1 MLWSNLIDARRGSLF
16 VLAHV
21 CGGSFGAAIL
31 LASALM
37 RVALLPL
44 TIPATR
50 RRMVREQKLRALA
63 PELAEIK
70 RRYSDKPDLLY
81 AETSKLHDAHGVP
94 LFDRRGIVDSLVS
107 FPPAAALDSAIR
119 GAADHAGR
127 FLWVSDLAKP
137 DRLLAIVAGVIAG
150 AGAWVASANSS
161 AASNSQVL
169 PTLVATVVTFLLLS
183 HFSAGLALYSVSNT
197 VIGVAERAIA
207 GRTIRS
213 SVA

>member
-1 MLWSNLIDARRGSLF
+1 MLWSNVIDALRGSLF
-16 VLAHV
+16 VLAQV

-31 LASALM
+31 IASALM

-50 RRMVREQKLRALA
+50 RRLLREQKLRALA

-70 RRYSDKPDLLY
+70 RRYADKPDLLF
-81 AETSKLHDAHGVP
+81 AETRKLHDAHGVA
-94 LFDRRGIVDSLVS
+94 LFDRRAAFDSLVA
-107 FPPAAALDSAIR
+107 FPPAAALYAAIR

-127 FLWVSDLAKP
+127 FLWVADLAKP
-137 DRLLAIVAGVIAG
+137 DRLLSAVAAVIAG
-150 AGAWVASANSS
+150 AGAWVSSSNPGATSAPQLFP
-161 AASNSQVL
+161 AII
-169 PTLVATVVTFLLLS
+169 ATIVSFVVLS

-197 VIGVAERAIA
+197 IIGVAERAIA